1 MIVNTNMNALTA
13 HNAMMKNT
21 ALSGN
26 SMEKISSG
34 LRITKAGDDAAG
46 LAISEKMRSQIRG
59 LDQANRNVQDG
70 ISLIQTAEGGMEEI
84 GNILQ
89 RMRELSVQAGNG
101 TNSANETDAVQAEL
115 DELIGEI
122 DRIAGSTKFNGIE
135 LIGENAA
142 DIEIQAGSN
151 DNADTFQKIT
161 ISLSDMRAATLGVDG
176 VVSTDSDAAIVAIDT
191 ALETVN
197 TARATL
203 GAQQNRLE
211 YTQNNLTNMSKI
223 NQQISTGKVINTVSD
238 DPHKAIKIMN
248 INNEIKYTE
257 KYNYNIDESVGW
269 MNTTDGALDNVGN
282 LLGEIKETILKV
294 GNGTYSQNEMKSLNE
309 DMNEKIKQL
318 ADTLNST
325 HGGKYLFGGSSV
337 DDAPI
342 TVIENPDG
350 TVKLEFSKDKNGQTI
365 PNTDDL
371 KADISSGINIDYNIS
386 VGEILNIKDGNG
398 NTVNLLD
405 EINNL
410 STLMNDIANG
420 DEQTAAKAKETLL
433 NDTKGKIDTLFDHV
447 VNERTSLGV
456 RVSTAEKIKELND
469 EDILNIQDVLSK
481 TQDTDVVEKFI
492 ELKSAEMIY
501 QASIQVGAK
510 LIQPT
515 ILDYIR

>member
-1 MIVNTNMNALTA
+1 M
-13 HNAMMKNT
+13 
-21 ALSGN
+21 
-26 SMEKISSG
+26 
-34 LRITKAGDDAAG
+34 RITNA
-46 LAISEKMRSQIRG
+46 SMVRSH
-59 LDQANRNVQDG
+59 LYD
-70 ISLIQTAEGGMEEI
+70 
-84 GNILQ
+84 
-89 RMRELSVQAGNG
+89 
-101 TNSANETDAVQAEL
+101 
-115 DELIGEI
+115 
-122 DRIAGSTKFNGIE
+122 
-135 LIGENAA
+135 
-142 DIEIQAGSN
+142 
-151 DNADTFQKIT
+151 
-161 ISLSDMRAATLGVDG
+161 
-176 VVSTDSDAAIVAIDT
+176 
-191 ALETVN
+191 
-197 TARATL
+197 
-203 GAQQNRLE
+203 
-211 YTQNNLTNMSKI
+211 TQNNLTNMSKI

>member
-1 MIVNTNMNALTA
+1 
-13 HNAMMKNT
+13 
-21 ALSGN
+21 
-26 SMEKISSG
+26 
-34 LRITKAGDDAAG
+34 
-46 LAISEKMRSQIRG
+46 MRSH
-59 LDQANRNVQDG
+59 LYD
-70 ISLIQTAEGGMEEI
+70 
-84 GNILQ
+84 
-89 RMRELSVQAGNG
+89 
-101 TNSANETDAVQAEL
+101 
-115 DELIGEI
+115 
-122 DRIAGSTKFNGIE
+122 
-135 LIGENAA
+135 
-142 DIEIQAGSN
+142 
-151 DNADTFQKIT
+151 
-161 ISLSDMRAATLGVDG
+161 
-176 VVSTDSDAAIVAIDT
+176 
-191 ALETVN
+191 
-197 TARATL
+197 
-203 GAQQNRLE
+203 
-211 YTQNNLTNMSKI
+211 TQNNLTNMSKI

-257 KYNYNIDESVGW
+257 KYNSNIDETVGW
-269 MNTTDGALDNVGN
+269 MNTTDGALESTGN
-282 LLGEIKETILKV
+282 LLNEIKETILKV
-294 GNGTYSQNEMKSLNE
+294 GNGTYSQNEMKSLNA
-309 DMNEKIKQL
+309 DINEKIKQL

-325 HGGKYLFGGSSV
+325 YGGKYLFGGSSV

>member
-1 MIVNTNMNALTA
+1 M
-13 HNAMMKNT
+13 
-21 ALSGN
+21 
-26 SMEKISSG
+26 
-34 LRITKAGDDAAG
+34 RITNA
-46 LAISEKMRSQIRG
+46 SMVRSH
-59 LDQANRNVQDG
+59 LYD
-70 ISLIQTAEGGMEEI
+70 
-84 GNILQ
+84 
-89 RMRELSVQAGNG
+89 
-101 TNSANETDAVQAEL
+101 
-115 DELIGEI
+115 
-122 DRIAGSTKFNGIE
+122 
-135 LIGENAA
+135 
-142 DIEIQAGSN
+142 
-151 DNADTFQKIT
+151 
-161 ISLSDMRAATLGVDG
+161 
-176 VVSTDSDAAIVAIDT
+176 
-191 ALETVN
+191 
-197 TARATL
+197 
-203 GAQQNRLE
+203 
-211 YTQNNLTNMSKI
+211 TQNNLTNMSKI

-257 KYNYNIDESVGW
+257 KYNSNIDETVGW
-269 MNTTDGALDNVGN
+269 MNTTDGALESTGN
-282 LLGEIKETILKV
+282 LLNEIKETILKV
-294 GNGTYSQNEMKSLNE
+294 GNGTYSQNEMKSLNA
-309 DMNEKIKQL
+309 DINEKIKQL

-325 HGGKYLFGGSSV
+325 YGGKYLLGGSSV

-350 TVKLEFSKDKNGQTI
+350 TVKLEFSKDKNGKTL

>member
-1 MIVNTNMNALTA
+1 M
-13 HNAMMKNT
+13 
-21 ALSGN
+21 
-26 SMEKISSG
+26 
-34 LRITKAGDDAAG
+34 RITNA
-46 LAISEKMRSQIRG
+46 SMVRSH
-59 LDQANRNVQDG
+59 LYD
-70 ISLIQTAEGGMEEI
+70 
-84 GNILQ
+84 
-89 RMRELSVQAGNG
+89 
-101 TNSANETDAVQAEL
+101 
-115 DELIGEI
+115 
-122 DRIAGSTKFNGIE
+122 
-135 LIGENAA
+135 
-142 DIEIQAGSN
+142 
-151 DNADTFQKIT
+151 
-161 ISLSDMRAATLGVDG
+161 
-176 VVSTDSDAAIVAIDT
+176 
-191 ALETVN
+191 
-197 TARATL
+197 
-203 GAQQNRLE
+203 
-211 YTQNNLTNMSKI
+211 TQNNLTNMSKI

-257 KYNYNIDESVGW
+257 KYNYNIDETIGW

-282 LLGEIKETILKV
+282 ILGEIKETILKV

>member
-1 MIVNTNMNALTA
+1 M
-13 HNAMMKNT
+13 
-21 ALSGN
+21 
-26 SMEKISSG
+26 
-34 LRITKAGDDAAG
+34 RITNSSM
-46 LAISEKMRSQIRG
+46 IRSHMY
-59 LDQANRNVQDG
+59 D
-70 ISLIQTAEGGMEEI
+70 
-84 GNILQ
+84 
-89 RMRELSVQAGNG
+89 
-101 TNSANETDAVQAEL
+101 
-115 DELIGEI
+115 
-122 DRIAGSTKFNGIE
+122 
-135 LIGENAA
+135 
-142 DIEIQAGSN
+142 
-151 DNADTFQKIT
+151 
-161 ISLSDMRAATLGVDG
+161 
-176 VVSTDSDAAIVAIDT
+176 
-191 ALETVN
+191 
-197 TARATL
+197 
-203 GAQQNRLE
+203 
-211 YTQNNLTNMSKI
+211 TQNNLTNMSKI

-238 DPHKAIKIMN
+238 DPYKAIRIMN
-248 INNEIKYTE
+248 MNNEIKYTE
-257 KYNYNIDESVGW
+257 KYNSNIDEAVGW
-269 MNTTDGALDNVGN
+269 MNTTDGALESTGN
-282 LLGEIKETILKV
+282 LLNEIKETILKV
-294 GNGTYSQNEMKSLNE
+294 GNGTYSQNEMKSLNA
-309 DMNEKIKQL
+309 DINEKIKQL

-325 HGGKYLFGGSSV
+325 YGGKYLFAGTNV
-337 DDAPI
+337 DDAPLK
-342 TVIENPDG
+342 VVENPDG
-350 TVKLEFSKDKNGQTI
+350 SVKLEFSKDKNGQTI

>member
-1 MIVNTNMNALTA
+1 M
-13 HNAMMKNT
+13 
-21 ALSGN
+21 
-26 SMEKISSG
+26 
-34 LRITKAGDDAAG
+34 RITNSSM
-46 LAISEKMRSQIRG
+46 IRSHMY
-59 LDQANRNVQDG
+59 D
-70 ISLIQTAEGGMEEI
+70 
-84 GNILQ
+84 
-89 RMRELSVQAGNG
+89 
-101 TNSANETDAVQAEL
+101 
-115 DELIGEI
+115 
-122 DRIAGSTKFNGIE
+122 
-135 LIGENAA
+135 
-142 DIEIQAGSN
+142 
-151 DNADTFQKIT
+151 
-161 ISLSDMRAATLGVDG
+161 
-176 VVSTDSDAAIVAIDT
+176 
-191 ALETVN
+191 
-197 TARATL
+197 
-203 GAQQNRLE
+203 
-211 YTQNNLTNMSKI
+211 TQNNLTNMSKI

-238 DPHKAIKIMN
+238 DPHKAIRIMN
-248 INNEIKYTE
+248 MNNEIKYTE
-257 KYNYNIDESVGW
+257 KYNSNIDETVGW
-269 MNTTDGALDNVGN
+269 MNTTDGALESTGN
-282 LLGEIKETILKV
+282 LLNEIKETILKV
-294 GNGTYSQNEMKSLNE
+294 GNGTYSQNEMKSLNA
-309 DMNEKIKQL
+309 DINEKIKQL

-325 HGGKYLFGGSSV
+325 YGGKYLFAGSSV

>member
-1 MIVNTNMNALTA
+1 
-13 HNAMMKNT
+13 
-21 ALSGN
+21 
-26 SMEKISSG
+26 
-34 LRITKAGDDAAG
+34 
-46 LAISEKMRSQIRG
+46 
-59 LDQANRNVQDG
+59 
-70 ISLIQTAEGGMEEI
+70 
-84 GNILQ
+84 
-89 RMRELSVQAGNG
+89 
-101 TNSANETDAVQAEL
+101 
-115 DELIGEI
+115 
-122 DRIAGSTKFNGIE
+122 
-135 LIGENAA
+135 
-142 DIEIQAGSN
+142 
-151 DNADTFQKIT
+151 
-161 ISLSDMRAATLGVDG
+161 
-176 VVSTDSDAAIVAIDT
+176 
-191 ALETVN
+191 
-197 TARATL
+197 
-203 GAQQNRLE
+203 
-211 YTQNNLTNMSKI
+211 MSKI
-223 NQQISTGKVINTVSD
+223 NQQISTSKVINTVSD

-257 KYNYNIDESVGW
+257 KYNYNIDETVGW

>member
-1 MIVNTNMNALTA
+1 M
-13 HNAMMKNT
+13 
-21 ALSGN
+21 
-26 SMEKISSG
+26 
-34 LRITKAGDDAAG
+34 RITNSSM
-46 LAISEKMRSQIRG
+46 IRSHMY
-59 LDQANRNVQDG
+59 D
-70 ISLIQTAEGGMEEI
+70 
-84 GNILQ
+84 
-89 RMRELSVQAGNG
+89 
-101 TNSANETDAVQAEL
+101 
-115 DELIGEI
+115 
-122 DRIAGSTKFNGIE
+122 
-135 LIGENAA
+135 
-142 DIEIQAGSN
+142 
-151 DNADTFQKIT
+151 
-161 ISLSDMRAATLGVDG
+161 
-176 VVSTDSDAAIVAIDT
+176 
-191 ALETVN
+191 
-197 TARATL
+197 
-203 GAQQNRLE
+203 
-211 YTQNNLTNMSKI
+211 TQNNLTNMSKI

-238 DPHKAIKIMN
+238 DPHKAIRIMN
-248 INNEIKYTE
+248 MNNEIKYTE
-257 KYNYNIDESVGW
+257 KYNSNIDETVGW
-269 MNTTDGALDNVGN
+269 MNTTDGALESTGN
-282 LLGEIKETILKV
+282 LLNEIKETILKV
-294 GNGTYSQNEMKSLNE
+294 GNGTYSQNEMKSLNA
-309 DMNEKIKQL
+309 DINEKIKQL

-325 HGGKYLFGGSSV
+325 YGGKYLFAGTNV

>member
-1 MIVNTNMNALTA
+1 M
-13 HNAMMKNT
+13 
-21 ALSGN
+21 
-26 SMEKISSG
+26 
-34 LRITKAGDDAAG
+34 RITNA
-46 LAISEKMRSQIRG
+46 SMVRSH
-59 LDQANRNVQDG
+59 LYD
-70 ISLIQTAEGGMEEI
+70 
-84 GNILQ
+84 
-89 RMRELSVQAGNG
+89 
-101 TNSANETDAVQAEL
+101 
-115 DELIGEI
+115 
-122 DRIAGSTKFNGIE
+122 
-135 LIGENAA
+135 
-142 DIEIQAGSN
+142 
-151 DNADTFQKIT
+151 
-161 ISLSDMRAATLGVDG
+161 
-176 VVSTDSDAAIVAIDT
+176 
-191 ALETVN
+191 
-197 TARATL
+197 
-203 GAQQNRLE
+203 
-211 YTQNNLTNMSKI
+211 TQNNLTNMSKI

-371 KADISSGINIDYNIS
+371 KTDISSGINIDYNIS

>member
-1 MIVNTNMNALTA
+1 M
-13 HNAMMKNT
+13 
-21 ALSGN
+21 
-26 SMEKISSG
+26 
-34 LRITKAGDDAAG
+34 RITNA
-46 LAISEKMRSQIRG
+46 SMVRSH
-59 LDQANRNVQDG
+59 LYD
-70 ISLIQTAEGGMEEI
+70 
-84 GNILQ
+84 
-89 RMRELSVQAGNG
+89 
-101 TNSANETDAVQAEL
+101 
-115 DELIGEI
+115 
-122 DRIAGSTKFNGIE
+122 
-135 LIGENAA
+135 
-142 DIEIQAGSN
+142 
-151 DNADTFQKIT
+151 
-161 ISLSDMRAATLGVDG
+161 
-176 VVSTDSDAAIVAIDT
+176 
-191 ALETVN
+191 
-197 TARATL
+197 
-203 GAQQNRLE
+203 
-211 YTQNNLTNMSKI
+211 TQNNLTNMSKI

-257 KYNYNIDESVGW
+257 KYNSNIDEAVGW
-269 MNTTDGALDNVGN
+269 MNTTDGALESTGN
-282 LLGEIKETILKV
+282 LLNEIKETILKV

-325 HGGKYLFGGSSV
+325 YGGKYLFAGTNV
-337 DDAPI
+337 DDAPLK
-342 TVIENPDG
+342 VVENPDG
-350 TVKLEFSKDKNGQTI
+350 SVKLEFSKDKNGQTI

>member
-1 MIVNTNMNALTA
+1 M
-13 HNAMMKNT
+13 
-21 ALSGN
+21 
-26 SMEKISSG
+26 
-34 LRITKAGDDAAG
+34 RITNA
-46 LAISEKMRSQIRG
+46 SMVRSH
-59 LDQANRNVQDG
+59 LYD
-70 ISLIQTAEGGMEEI
+70 
-84 GNILQ
+84 
-89 RMRELSVQAGNG
+89 
-101 TNSANETDAVQAEL
+101 
-115 DELIGEI
+115 
-122 DRIAGSTKFNGIE
+122 
-135 LIGENAA
+135 
-142 DIEIQAGSN
+142 
-151 DNADTFQKIT
+151 
-161 ISLSDMRAATLGVDG
+161 
-176 VVSTDSDAAIVAIDT
+176 
-191 ALETVN
+191 
-197 TARATL
+197 
-203 GAQQNRLE
+203 
-211 YTQNNLTNMSKI
+211 TQNNLTNMSKI

-337 DDAPI
+337 DYAPI
-342 TVIENPDG
+342 TVIENPNG

>member
-1 MIVNTNMNALTA
+1 M
-13 HNAMMKNT
+13 
-21 ALSGN
+21 
-26 SMEKISSG
+26 
-34 LRITKAGDDAAG
+34 RITNA
-46 LAISEKMRSQIRG
+46 SMVRSH
-59 LDQANRNVQDG
+59 LYD
-70 ISLIQTAEGGMEEI
+70 
-84 GNILQ
+84 
-89 RMRELSVQAGNG
+89 
-101 TNSANETDAVQAEL
+101 
-115 DELIGEI
+115 
-122 DRIAGSTKFNGIE
+122 
-135 LIGENAA
+135 
-142 DIEIQAGSN
+142 
-151 DNADTFQKIT
+151 
-161 ISLSDMRAATLGVDG
+161 
-176 VVSTDSDAAIVAIDT
+176 
-191 ALETVN
+191 
-197 TARATL
+197 
-203 GAQQNRLE
+203 
-211 YTQNNLTNMSKI
+211 TQNNLTNMSKI

-257 KYNYNIDESVGW
+257 KYNSNIDETVGW
-269 MNTTDGALDNVGN
+269 MNTTDGALESTGN
-282 LLGEIKETILKV
+282 LLNEIKETILKV
-294 GNGTYSQNEMKSLNE
+294 GNGTYSQNEMKSLNA
-309 DMNEKIKQL
+309 DINEKIKQL

-325 HGGKYLFGGSSV
+325 YGGKYLFGGSSV

-433 NDTKGKIDTLFDHV
+433 DDTKGKIDTLFDHV

>member
-1 MIVNTNMNALTA
+1 
-13 HNAMMKNT
+13 
-21 ALSGN
+21 
-26 SMEKISSG
+26 
-34 LRITKAGDDAAG
+34 
-46 LAISEKMRSQIRG
+46 
-59 LDQANRNVQDG
+59 
-70 ISLIQTAEGGMEEI
+70 
-84 GNILQ
+84 
-89 RMRELSVQAGNG
+89 
-101 TNSANETDAVQAEL
+101 
-115 DELIGEI
+115 
-122 DRIAGSTKFNGIE
+122 
-135 LIGENAA
+135 
-142 DIEIQAGSN
+142 
-151 DNADTFQKIT
+151 
-161 ISLSDMRAATLGVDG
+161 
-176 VVSTDSDAAIVAIDT
+176 
-191 ALETVN
+191 
-197 TARATL
+197 
-203 GAQQNRLE
+203 
-211 YTQNNLTNMSKI
+211 MSKI

-257 KYNYNIDESVGW
+257 KYNYNIDETVGW

>member
-1 MIVNTNMNALTA
+1 
-13 HNAMMKNT
+13 
-21 ALSGN
+21 
-26 SMEKISSG
+26 
-34 LRITKAGDDAAG
+34 
-46 LAISEKMRSQIRG
+46 
-59 LDQANRNVQDG
+59 
-70 ISLIQTAEGGMEEI
+70 
-84 GNILQ
+84 
-89 RMRELSVQAGNG
+89 
-101 TNSANETDAVQAEL
+101 
-115 DELIGEI
+115 
-122 DRIAGSTKFNGIE
+122 
-135 LIGENAA
+135 
-142 DIEIQAGSN
+142 
-151 DNADTFQKIT
+151 
-161 ISLSDMRAATLGVDG
+161 
-176 VVSTDSDAAIVAIDT
+176 
-191 ALETVN
+191 
-197 TARATL
+197 
-203 GAQQNRLE
+203 
-211 YTQNNLTNMSKI
+211 
-223 NQQISTGKVINTVSD
+223 
-238 DPHKAIKIMN
+238 MN

-325 HGGKYLFGGSSV
+325 YGGKYLFGGSSV

>member
-1 MIVNTNMNALTA
+1 
-13 HNAMMKNT
+13 
-21 ALSGN
+21 
-26 SMEKISSG
+26 
-34 LRITKAGDDAAG
+34 
-46 LAISEKMRSQIRG
+46 
-59 LDQANRNVQDG
+59 
-70 ISLIQTAEGGMEEI
+70 
-84 GNILQ
+84 
-89 RMRELSVQAGNG
+89 
-101 TNSANETDAVQAEL
+101 
-115 DELIGEI
+115 
-122 DRIAGSTKFNGIE
+122 
-135 LIGENAA
+135 
-142 DIEIQAGSN
+142 
-151 DNADTFQKIT
+151 
-161 ISLSDMRAATLGVDG
+161 
-176 VVSTDSDAAIVAIDT
+176 
-191 ALETVN
+191 
-197 TARATL
+197 
-203 GAQQNRLE
+203 
-211 YTQNNLTNMSKI
+211 
-223 NQQISTGKVINTVSD
+223 
-238 DPHKAIKIMN
+238 MN

-257 KYNYNIDESVGW
+257 KYNSNIDEAVGW
-269 MNTTDGALDNVGN
+269 MNTTDGALESTGN
-282 LLGEIKETILKV
+282 LLNEIKETILKV
-294 GNGTYSQNEMKSLNE
+294 GNGTYSQNEMKSLNA
-309 DMNEKIKQL
+309 DINEKIKQL

-325 HGGKYLFGGSSV
+325 YGGKYLFAGTNV
-337 DDAPI
+337 DDAPLK
-342 TVIENPDG
+342 VVENPDG
-350 TVKLEFSKDKNGQTI
+350 SVKLEFSKDKNGQTI

>member
-1 MIVNTNMNALTA
+1 M
-13 HNAMMKNT
+13 
-21 ALSGN
+21 
-26 SMEKISSG
+26 
-34 LRITKAGDDAAG
+34 RITNA
-46 LAISEKMRSQIRG
+46 SMVRSH
-59 LDQANRNVQDG
+59 LYD
-70 ISLIQTAEGGMEEI
+70 
-84 GNILQ
+84 
-89 RMRELSVQAGNG
+89 
-101 TNSANETDAVQAEL
+101 
-115 DELIGEI
+115 
-122 DRIAGSTKFNGIE
+122 
-135 LIGENAA
+135 
-142 DIEIQAGSN
+142 
-151 DNADTFQKIT
+151 
-161 ISLSDMRAATLGVDG
+161 
-176 VVSTDSDAAIVAIDT
+176 
-191 ALETVN
+191 
-197 TARATL
+197 
-203 GAQQNRLE
+203 
-211 YTQNNLTNMSKI
+211 TQNNLTNMSKI

-420 DEQTAAKAKETLL
+420 NEQTAAKAKETLL

>member
-1 MIVNTNMNALTA
+1 M
-13 HNAMMKNT
+13 
-21 ALSGN
+21 
-26 SMEKISSG
+26 
-34 LRITKAGDDAAG
+34 RITNSSM
-46 LAISEKMRSQIRG
+46 IRSH
-59 LDQANRNVQDG
+59 LYD
-70 ISLIQTAEGGMEEI
+70 
-84 GNILQ
+84 
-89 RMRELSVQAGNG
+89 
-101 TNSANETDAVQAEL
+101 
-115 DELIGEI
+115 
-122 DRIAGSTKFNGIE
+122 
-135 LIGENAA
+135 
-142 DIEIQAGSN
+142 
-151 DNADTFQKIT
+151 
-161 ISLSDMRAATLGVDG
+161 
-176 VVSTDSDAAIVAIDT
+176 
-191 ALETVN
+191 
-197 TARATL
+197 
-203 GAQQNRLE
+203 
-211 YTQNNLTNMSKI
+211 TQNNLTNMSKI
-223 NQQISTGKVINTVSD
+223 NQQISTSKVINTVSD

>member
-1 MIVNTNMNALTA
+1 M
-13 HNAMMKNT
+13 
-21 ALSGN
+21 
-26 SMEKISSG
+26 
-34 LRITKAGDDAAG
+34 RITNA
-46 LAISEKMRSQIRG
+46 SMVRSH
-59 LDQANRNVQDG
+59 LYD
-70 ISLIQTAEGGMEEI
+70 
-84 GNILQ
+84 
-89 RMRELSVQAGNG
+89 
-101 TNSANETDAVQAEL
+101 
-115 DELIGEI
+115 
-122 DRIAGSTKFNGIE
+122 
-135 LIGENAA
+135 
-142 DIEIQAGSN
+142 
-151 DNADTFQKIT
+151 
-161 ISLSDMRAATLGVDG
+161 
-176 VVSTDSDAAIVAIDT
+176 
-191 ALETVN
+191 
-197 TARATL
+197 
-203 GAQQNRLE
+203 
-211 YTQNNLTNMSKI
+211 TQNNLTNMSKI
-223 NQQISTGKVINTVSD
+223 NQQISTSKVINTVSD

-282 LLGEIKETILKV
+282 LLDEIKETILKV

-456 RVSTAEKIKELND
+456 RVNTAEKIKELND

>member
-1 MIVNTNMNALTA
+1 M
-13 HNAMMKNT
+13 
-21 ALSGN
+21 
-26 SMEKISSG
+26 
-34 LRITKAGDDAAG
+34 RITNA
-46 LAISEKMRSQIRG
+46 SMVRSH
-59 LDQANRNVQDG
+59 LYD
-70 ISLIQTAEGGMEEI
+70 
-84 GNILQ
+84 
-89 RMRELSVQAGNG
+89 
-101 TNSANETDAVQAEL
+101 
-115 DELIGEI
+115 
-122 DRIAGSTKFNGIE
+122 
-135 LIGENAA
+135 
-142 DIEIQAGSN
+142 
-151 DNADTFQKIT
+151 
-161 ISLSDMRAATLGVDG
+161 
-176 VVSTDSDAAIVAIDT
+176 
-191 ALETVN
+191 
-197 TARATL
+197 
-203 GAQQNRLE
+203 
-211 YTQNNLTNMSKI
+211 TQNNLTNMSKI

-257 KYNYNIDESVGW
+257 KYNYNIDETVGW

-371 KADISSGINIDYNIS
+371 KAYISSGINIDYNIS

>member
-1 MIVNTNMNALTA
+1 M
-13 HNAMMKNT
+13 
-21 ALSGN
+21 
-26 SMEKISSG
+26 
-34 LRITKAGDDAAG
+34 RITNA
-46 LAISEKMRSQIRG
+46 SMVRSH
-59 LDQANRNVQDG
+59 LYD
-70 ISLIQTAEGGMEEI
+70 
-84 GNILQ
+84 
-89 RMRELSVQAGNG
+89 
-101 TNSANETDAVQAEL
+101 
-115 DELIGEI
+115 
-122 DRIAGSTKFNGIE
+122 
-135 LIGENAA
+135 
-142 DIEIQAGSN
+142 
-151 DNADTFQKIT
+151 
-161 ISLSDMRAATLGVDG
+161 
-176 VVSTDSDAAIVAIDT
+176 
-191 ALETVN
+191 
-197 TARATL
+197 
-203 GAQQNRLE
+203 
-211 YTQNNLTNMSKI
+211 TQNNLTNMSKI

-257 KYNYNIDESVGW
+257 KYNSNIDETVGW
-269 MNTTDGALDNVGN
+269 MNTTDGALERTGN
-282 LLGEIKETILKV
+282 LLNEIKETILKV
-294 GNGTYSQNEMKSLNE
+294 GNGTYSQNEMKSLNA
-309 DMNEKIKQL
+309 DINEKIKQL

-325 HGGKYLFGGSSV
+325 YGGKYLFGGSSV

>member
-1 MIVNTNMNALTA
+1 M
-13 HNAMMKNT
+13 
-21 ALSGN
+21 
-26 SMEKISSG
+26 
-34 LRITKAGDDAAG
+34 RITNA
-46 LAISEKMRSQIRG
+46 SMVRSH
-59 LDQANRNVQDG
+59 LYD
-70 ISLIQTAEGGMEEI
+70 
-84 GNILQ
+84 
-89 RMRELSVQAGNG
+89 
-101 TNSANETDAVQAEL
+101 
-115 DELIGEI
+115 
-122 DRIAGSTKFNGIE
+122 
-135 LIGENAA
+135 
-142 DIEIQAGSN
+142 
-151 DNADTFQKIT
+151 
-161 ISLSDMRAATLGVDG
+161 
-176 VVSTDSDAAIVAIDT
+176 
-191 ALETVN
+191 
-197 TARATL
+197 
-203 GAQQNRLE
+203 
-211 YTQNNLTNMSKI
+211 TQNNLTNMSKI

-257 KYNYNIDESVGW
+257 KYNYNIDETVGW